1 MAMSYKE
8 WKAYA
13 LTNYDVVSKNYN
25 YKVYE
30 GLVKDPKTNETQLV
44 QLTLREVLTKC
55 EGSVFERQIRQAVMR
70 CVYTGAQLNK
80 EIRPVM
86 DLYYS

>member
-55 EGSVFERQIRQAVMR
+55 EGTVFERQIRQAVMR
-70 CVYTGAQLNK
+70 CVYTDAQLNK

>member
-70 CVYTGAQLNK
+70 CVYTDAQLNK
-80 EIRPVM
+80 EIRSVM

>member
-8 WKAYA
+8 WKEYA

-70 CVYTGAQLNK
+70 CVYTDAQLNK

>member
-30 GLVKDPKTNETQLV
+30 GLVKDSKTNETQLV

-70 CVYTGAQLNK
+70 CVYTDAQLNK

>member
-8 WKAYA
+8 WKEYA

-55 EGSVFERQIRQAVMR
+55 EDSVFERQIRQAVMR
-70 CVYTGAQLNK
+70 CVYTDAQLNK

>member
-70 CVYTGAQLNK
+70 CVYTDAQLNK

>member
-1 MAMSYKE
+1 MSYKE
-8 WKAYA
+8 WMEMAVV
-13 LTNYDVVSKNYN
+13 TYDVVSKNYN
-25 YKVYE
+25 RKVYE
-30 GLVKDPKTNETQLV
+30 SVIENPKNGKRELI

-55 EGSVFERQIRQAVMR
+55 EGTIFETQIRQAVMR
-70 CVYTGAQLNK
+70 CVYTEDSLER

>member
-70 CVYTGAQLNK
+70 CVYTYAQLNK

>member
-1 MAMSYKE
+1 MAMLYKE

-55 EGSVFERQIRQAVMR
+55 EGTVFERQIRQAVMR
-70 CVYTGAQLNK
+70 CVYTDAQLNK